1 MTSPGIDGPAPLRAR
16 MSAAVIAAVL
26 ILASLLAAPVQAA
39 DPEERAPIPE
49 ELKEAKRDLHHAKD
63 RIRAGNLKLRR
74 LQREMNALATS
85 ISRSE
90 HRLNHAR
97 ERIREVH
104 REILELE
111 LEAER
116 LADELDERNREAYM
130 MGSAPVLYVLTAS
143 SAAEA
148 AARLGFLNEMNRR
161 DEVLAAEVAVTSQL
175 LVTARADVARAW
187 QITEIGR
194 LRLEADR
201 KALAKK
207 MAAFRR
213 LVAELRVRVEEIQFE
228 ISQLRP
234 FAVCPID
241 GPHAIADDFGIWV
254 HRSKKR
260 GGDHVHQGNDIYAA
274 EGTPIVAPFDGTA
287 VDSTNRLGGNAVSVY
302 GEYGYVYNAHLS
314 AFGQLGPVEKGD
326 LIGYVGATGNAGG
339 PHDHFEW
346 HPDEGRAVDPHD
358 FLMMVCSGPL
368 MTF

>member
-1 MTSPGIDGPAPLRAR
+1 MSSPRIDGAAPLRAR
-16 MSAAVIAAVL
+16 TVAAALAVAL
-26 ILASLLAAPVQAA
+26 LLASLLAVPAA
-39 DPEERAPIPE
+39 RSDTPE
-49 ELKEAKRDLHHAKD
+49 ELKEAKKELHRTKE
-63 RIRAGNLKLRR
+63 RIRAGNQKLRK

-85 ISRSE
+85 ISRTE
-90 HRLNHAR
+90 DRLNHAR
-97 ERIREVH
+97 ERILELQ
-104 REILELE
+104 REIRELE
-111 LEAER
+111 LEAQR

-148 AARLGFLNEMNRR
+148 AARLGFLNEMSRR
-161 DEVLAAEVAVTSQL
+161 DEVLATKVAGTSERL
-175 LVTARADVARAW
+175 ATARAGVARAW

-201 KALAKK
+201 RALARK
-207 MAAFRR
+207 MGVFRR
-213 LVAELRVRVEEIQFE
+213 LVAELSVRAEQIQDE
-228 ISQLRP
+228 ISRMRP

-254 HRSKKR
+254 HRSKDR

-287 VDSTNRLGGNAVSVY
+287 VTATNDLGGLAVKVF
-302 GEYGYVYNAHLS
+302 GEFGYVYNAHLS
-314 AFGQLGPVEKGD
+314 RFGNLGAVEKGD
-326 LIGYVGATGNAGG
+326 VIGFVGATGNAGG

-346 HPDEGRAVDPHD
+346 HPGGGKAVDPHD
-358 FLMMVCSGPL
+358 FLMLVCSGPL

>member
-1 MTSPGIDGPAPLRAR
+1 MAAAARLRTR
-16 MSAAVIAAVL
+16 TSAAV
-26 ILASLLAAPVQAA
+26 LAAALVFVAGVATPAA
-39 DPEERAPIPE
+39 LADAPE
-49 ELKEAKRDLHHAKD
+49 ELKEAKKELHQTKD
-63 RIRAGNLKLRR
+63 RIRAGNVKLRR

-85 ISRSE
+85 IARTE
-90 HRLNHAR
+90 DRLNHAH
-97 ERIREVH
+97 ER
-104 REILELE
+104 ILELQREIRE
-111 LEAER
+111 LEVEAEQ

-148 AARLGFLNEMNRR
+148 AARLGFLNEMSRR
-161 DEVLAAEVAVTSQL
+161 DEALAARVAGTSERL
-175 LVTARADVARAW
+175 ATARAGVARAW

-201 KALAKK
+201 KALARK

-213 LVAELRVRVEEIQFE
+213 LVTELQVRVQEIQYE
-228 ISQLRP
+228 ISKMRP

-254 HRSKKR
+254 HRSKDR

-274 EGTPIVAPFDGTA
+274 TGTPIVAPFDGTA
-287 VDSTNRLGGNAVSVY
+287 VRATNDLGGLAVKVY
-302 GEYGYVYNAHLS
+302 GDHGYVYNAHLS
-314 AFGQLGPVEKGD
+314 RFGTLGPVEKGD
-326 LIGYVGATGNAGG
+326 VIGYVGATGNAGG

-346 HPDEGRAVDPHD
+346 HPGGGKAVDPHD
-358 FLMMVCSGPL
+358 FLMLVCSGPL

>member
-1 MTSPGIDGPAPLRAR
+1 MSSPRSIQVGVPRAR
-16 MSAAVIAAVL
+16 TVVAVIAAAL
-26 ILASLLAAPVQAA
+26 LFASLVAAPVRAA
-39 DPEERAPIPE
+39 DPEELKKAKE
-49 ELKEAKRDLHHAKD
+49 ELHQARD
-63 RIRAGNLKLRR
+63 RIRAGHQKLRK

-85 ISRSE
+85 ISRTE
-90 HRLNHAR
+90 HRLNHAS
-97 ERIREVH
+97 ERILKLQRETAT
-104 REILELE
+104 LE
-111 LEAER
+111 LEAAR
-116 LADELDERNREAYM
+116 LEDELDERNREAYM

-148 AARLGFLNEMNRR
+148 AARLGFLNEMSRR

-175 LVTARADVARAW
+175 LVTARAGIARAW
-187 QITEIGR
+187 QVTEIGR

-201 KALAKK
+201 TALAKK
-207 MAAFRR
+207 MARFRG
-213 LVAELRVRVEEIQFE
+213 LIAELHVRVEEIQYE

-254 HRSKKR
+254 HRSKQR

-274 EGTPIVAPFDGTA
+274 TGTPIVAPFDGTA
-287 VDSTNRLGGNAVSVY
+287 VDSTNDLGGIAVSVY
-302 GEYGYVYNAHLS
+302 GEFGYVYNAHLS
-314 AFGQLGPVEKGD
+314 LLGELGLVEKGD
-326 LIGYVGATGNAGG
+326 VIGYVGATGNAGG

-346 HPDEGRAVDPHD
+346 HPDGGKAVDPHD